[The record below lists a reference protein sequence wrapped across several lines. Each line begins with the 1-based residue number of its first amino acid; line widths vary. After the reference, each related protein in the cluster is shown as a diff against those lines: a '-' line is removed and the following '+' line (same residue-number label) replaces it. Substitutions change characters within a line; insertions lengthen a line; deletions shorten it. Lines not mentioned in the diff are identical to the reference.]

1 MADDKQTTDLAL
13 TNSGG
18 EHALMAGSDMDHD
31 TQNPDINEKSSKMDF
46 TVGDLDLLRQVVL
59 VLSISIC
66 VALIVMLFFWVREPD
81 MRPLGAYETE
91 ELIPVLD
98 YLDQQKQQ
106 YKLDGNTILVPVS
119 DYNSLKLSMVRA
131 GLNQNR
137 QAGDEILMQ
146 DMGFGVS
153 QRLEQERL
161 KLSRERQLAKAI
173 EEMRQVNKARVLLAL
188 PKQSVFVRH
197 NQEAS
202 ASVFLTVRTGANLK
216 QEEIDAVVDMVASA
230 VPGMKPS
237 RVTVTDQHGRLLSS
251 GSQDPVSAA
260 RRKEQELEKQQ
271 EEALRGKIDSVLI
284 PILGLG
290 NYTAQVDIELDFS
303 AVEQTRKVFDPNTPA
318 TRSEY
323 TLEDYNN
330 GNVVAGVPGALSNQP
345 PADASIPQDVAQMK
359 DGSVM
364 GQGSVHKEATRNY
377 ELDTTISHERKQS
390 GVINRQTVAV
400 AVKSRSSVNPD
411 TGEVTYTPLSEAD
424 LNSIRQVLIGTVG
437 YSENR
442 GDLLNVLS
450 MPFAEPEMEQIV
462 DVPIWEHPNFNDWVR
477 WFASALVI
485 IIVILV
491 LVRPAMKKLINPA
504 ADNDDQ
510 MYGPDGMPI
519 GADGETSLIGS
530 DIDGGEL
537 FEFGSGIDLPNLHKD
552 EDVLVKP
559 STCLGGKRARTR
571 GSSSEELDAKWLKT
585 IKMVEKWSNQP
596 LISVKFPVKKK
607 QPFCCSV

>member
-504 ADNDDQ
+504 ADDDDQ

-552 EDVLVKP
+552 EDVLKAVRALVANEPELAAQVVKNWMQN
-559 STCLGGKRARTR
+559 G
-571 GSSSEELDAKWLKT
+571 
-585 IKMVEKWSNQP
+585 
-596 LISVKFPVKKK
+596 
-607 QPFCCSV
+607 

>member
-390 GVINRQTVAV
+390 GVINRQTIAV

-504 ADNDDQ
+504 ADDDDQ

-552 EDVLVKP
+552 EDVLKAVRALVANEPELAAQVVKNWMQN
-559 STCLGGKRARTR
+559 G
-571 GSSSEELDAKWLKT
+571 
-585 IKMVEKWSNQP
+585 
-596 LISVKFPVKKK
+596 
-607 QPFCCSV
+607 

>member
-1 MADDKQTTDLAL
+1 MAEDKQTTDLAL
-13 TNSGG
+13 SNGG
-18 EHALMAGSDMDHD
+18 DHSLLSSTD
-31 TQNPDINEKSSKMDF
+31 LDGGVQNPDMDEKSSSKLDF
-46 TVGDLDLLRQVVL
+46 AMGDLDLLRQIVL

-66 VALIVMLFFWVREPD
+66 VALIVMLFFWVKEPE

-98 YLDQQKQQ
+98 YLDQQKQE
-106 YKLDGNTILVPVS
+106 YKLDGNTILVPNS
-119 DYNSLKLSMVRA
+119 DYNSLKLNMVRA
-131 GLNQNR
+131 GLNQSR
-137 QAGDEILMQ
+137 QAGDDILLQ

-161 KLSRERQLAKAI
+161 KLSRERQLGKAI

-202 ASVFLTVRTGANLK
+202 ASVFLTLRTGTNLK
-216 QEEIDAVVDMVASA
+216 QEEVDSIVDMVASA
-230 VPGMKPS
+230 VPGMTPT

-251 GSQDPVSAA
+251 GSQDPVSSA
-260 RRKEQELEKQQ
+260 RRKEQEMERKQEQ
-271 EEALRGKIDSVLI
+271 NLRDKIDSVLI

-303 AVEQTRKVFDPNTPA
+303 AIEQTRKRFDPNTPS

-364 GQGSVHKEATRNY
+364 GQGSVHKEATRNF
-377 ELDTTISHERKQS
+377 ELDTTISHERKQT

-400 AVKSRSSVNPD
+400 AVKNRANVNPD
-411 TGEVTYTPLSEAD
+411 TGEITYTPLSESE
-424 LNSIRQVLIGTVG
+424 LSSIRQVLIGTVG
-437 YSENR
+437 YNENR

-450 MPFAEPEMEQIV
+450 MQFAEPEVEQMA
-462 DVPIWEHPNFNDWVR
+462 DVPIWDNPNFSDWIR
-477 WFASALVI
+477 WLSSALVI
-485 IIVILV
+485 IVVVLV
-491 LVRPAMKKLINPA
+491 LVRPAMKKLLNPA
-504 ADNDDQ
+504 AEDDEQ
-510 MYGPDGMPI
+510 LYGPDGLPM
-519 GADGETSLIGS
+519 GMGGETSLIGS
-530 DIDGGEL
+530 DIEGGEL

-552 EDVLVKP
+552 EDVLKAVRALVANEPELAAQVVKNWMQN
-559 STCLGGKRARTR
+559 A
-571 GSSSEELDAKWLKT
+571 
-585 IKMVEKWSNQP
+585 
-596 LISVKFPVKKK
+596 
-607 QPFCCSV
+607 

>member
-1 MADDKQTTDLAL
+1 MAEDKQTTDLAL
-13 TNSGG
+13 SGSGG
-18 EHALMAGSDMDHD
+18 DQALLAGADLDGVA
-31 TQNPDINEKSSKMDF
+31 QNPDLDEKSSSKMDF
-46 TVGDLDLLRQVVL
+46 AMGDLDLLRQIVL

-66 VALIVMLFFWVREPD
+66 VALIVMLFFWVKEPE

-98 YLDQQKQQ
+98 YLDQQKQD
-106 YKLDGNTILVPVS
+106 YKLDGNTILVPNS
-119 DYNSLKLSMVRA
+119 DYNSLKLNMVRA
-131 GLNQNR
+131 GLNQSR
-137 QAGDEILMQ
+137 EAGDDILLQ

-202 ASVFLTVRTGANLK
+202 ASVFLTLRTGSNLK
-216 QEEIDAVVDMVASA
+216 QEEVDSIVDMVASA
-230 VPGMKPS
+230 VPGMKPT

-260 RRKEQELEKQQ
+260 RRKEQEQERKQ
-271 EEALRGKIDSVLI
+271 EDNLREKIDSVLI

-290 NYTAQVDIELDFS
+290 NYTAQVDVELDFS
-303 AVEQTRKVFDPNTPA
+303 AIEQTRKSFDPNTPS

-330 GNVVAGVPGALSNQP
+330 SNTVAGVPGALSNQP

-359 DGSVM
+359 DGSLM
-364 GQGSVHKEATRNY
+364 GQGSVHKEATRNF
-377 ELDTTISHERKQS
+377 ELDTTISHERKQT

-400 AVKSRSSVNPD
+400 AVKNRASVNPE
-411 TGEVTYTPLSEAD
+411 TGEVTYTPLSESE
-424 LNSIRQVLIGTVG
+424 LNSIRQILIGAVG
-437 YSENR
+437 FSENR

-450 MPFAEPEMEQIV
+450 MQFAEPEIEPLA
-462 DVPIWEHPNFNDWVR
+462 DVPIWENPNFSDWIR
-477 WFASALVI
+477 WLASALVI
-485 IIVILV
+485 IVVVLV
-491 LVRPAMKKLINPA
+491 LVRPAMKKLLNPVA
-504 ADNDDQ
+504 EDDEQ
-510 MYGPDGMPI
+510 LYGPDGLPI

-530 DIDGGEL
+530 DIEGGEL

-552 EDVLVKP
+552 EDVLKAVRALVANEPELAAQVVKNWMQN
-559 STCLGGKRARTR
+559 A
-571 GSSSEELDAKWLKT
+571 
-585 IKMVEKWSNQP
+585 
-596 LISVKFPVKKK
+596 
-607 QPFCCSV
+607 

>member
-1 MADDKQTTDLAL
+1 MAEDKQTTDL
-13 TNSGG
+13 TVTSGSD
-18 EHALMAGSDMDHD
+18 HALMASSDLDMD
-31 TQNPDINEKSSKMDF
+31 TQNPDLEEKSSSKSDF
-46 TVGDLDLLRQVVL
+46 AMGDLDLLRQVVL

-66 VALIVMLFFWVREPD
+66 VALIVMLFFWVREPE

-98 YLDQQKQQ
+98 YLDQQKLT
-106 YKLDGNTILVPVS
+106 YKLDGNTILVPS
-119 DYNSLKLSMVRA
+119 SEYNSLKLNLVRA
-131 GLNQNR
+131 GLNQNK

-173 EEMRQVNKARVLLAL
+173 EEMKLVNKARVLLAL

-197 NQEAS
+197 NQDAS
-202 ASVFLTVRTGANLK
+202 ASVFLTLRTGANLK
-216 QEEIDAVVDMVASA
+216 QEEVDSIVDMVASA
-230 VPGMKPS
+230 VPGMKPN
-237 RVTVTDQHGRLLSS
+237 RITVTDQHGRLLSS
-251 GSQDPVSAA
+251 GSQDPVSSA
-260 RRKEQELEKQQ
+260 RRKEQELERKQ
-271 EEALRGKIDSVLI
+271 EEALREKIDSVLI
-284 PILGLG
+284 PILGFG
-290 NYTAQVDIELDFS
+290 NYTAQVDIQLDFS
-303 AVEQTRKVFDPNTPA
+303 AIEQTRKRFDPNTPA

-359 DGSVM
+359 DGSIL
-364 GQGSVHKEATRNY
+364 GQGSVHKEATRNF

-390 GVINRQTVAV
+390 GVVNRQTVAV
-400 AVKSRSSVNPD
+400 AIKNRPSVNPE
-411 TGEVTYTPLSEAD
+411 TGEVTYTPLSESEISAV
-424 LNSIRQVLIGTVG
+424 RQVLIGTVG
-437 YSENR
+437 FDENR

-450 MPFAEPEMEQIV
+450 MQFAVPEVESMV

-485 IIVILV
+485 VVVVLV
-491 LVRPAMKKLINPA
+491 LVRPALKKLLNPA
-504 ADNDDQ
+504 ADDDDP
-510 MYGPDGMPI
+510 MYGPDGLPI

-530 DIDGGEL
+530 GIDGGDL

-552 EDVLVKP
+552 EDVLKAVRALVANEPELAAQVVKNWMQN
-559 STCLGGKRARTR
+559 A
-571 GSSSEELDAKWLKT
+571 
-585 IKMVEKWSNQP
+585 
-596 LISVKFPVKKK
+596 
-607 QPFCCSV
+607 

>member
-1 MADDKQTTDLAL
+1 
-13 TNSGG
+13 
-18 EHALMAGSDMDHD
+18 MAGSDLGLD
-31 TQNPDINEKSSKMDF
+31 TQNPDLEEKSSSKSDF
-46 TVGDLDLLRQVVL
+46 AMGDLDLLRQVVL

-66 VALIVMLFFWVREPD
+66 VALIVMLFFWVKEPE

-98 YLDQQKQQ
+98 YLDQQKLD
-106 YKLDGNTILVPVS
+106 YKLDGNTILVPS
-119 DYNSLKLSMVRA
+119 SEYNSLKLNMVRA
-131 GLNQNR
+131 GLNQNK

-173 EEMRQVNKARVLLAL
+173 EEMKQVNKARVLLAL

-202 ASVFLTVRTGANLK
+202 ASVFLTLRTGANLK
-216 QEEIDAVVDMVASA
+216 QEEVDSIVDMVASA
-230 VPGMKPS
+230 VPAMKPN
-237 RVTVTDQHGRLLSS
+237 RITVTDQHGRLLSS
-251 GSQDPVSAA
+251 GSQDPISSA
-260 RRKEQELEKQQ
+260 RRKEQELERKQEQ
-271 EEALRGKIDSVLI
+271 ALRDKIDSVLI

-290 NYTAQVDIELDFS
+290 NYTAQVDIQLDFS
-303 AVEQTRKVFDPNTPA
+303 AVEQTRKRFDPNTPA

-359 DGSVM
+359 DGSLL
-364 GQGSVHKEATRNY
+364 GQGSVHKEATRNF

-390 GVINRQTVAV
+390 GVVDRQTVAV
-400 AVKSRSSVNPD
+400 AIKNRSSVNPE
-411 TGEVTYTPLSEAD
+411 TGEVTYTPLSEGEINA
-424 LNSIRQVLIGTVG
+424 IRQVLVGTVG
-437 YSENR
+437 FNENR

-450 MPFAEPEMEQIV
+450 MQFAEPEIETIA
-462 DVPIWEHPNFNDWVR
+462 DVPIWEHPNFNDWIR

-485 IIVILV
+485 VVVILV
-491 LVRPAMKKLINPA
+491 LVRPALKKLLNPA
-504 ADNDDQ
+504 ADDDDP
-510 MYGPDGMPI
+510 MYGPDGLPI
-519 GADGETSLIGS
+519 GANGETSLIGS
-530 DIDGGEL
+530 DIDGGDL

-552 EDVLVKP
+552 EDVLKAVRALVANEPELAAQVVKNWMQN
-559 STCLGGKRARTR
+559 A
-571 GSSSEELDAKWLKT
+571 
-585 IKMVEKWSNQP
+585 
-596 LISVKFPVKKK
+596 
-607 QPFCCSV
+607 

>member
-303 AVEQTRKVFDPNTPA
+303 AVEQTRKVFDPNTQA

-504 ADNDDQ
+504 ADDDDQ

-552 EDVLVKP
+552 EDVLKAVRALVANEPELAAQVVKNWMQN
-559 STCLGGKRARTR
+559 G
-571 GSSSEELDAKWLKT
+571 
-585 IKMVEKWSNQP
+585 
-596 LISVKFPVKKK
+596 
-607 QPFCCSV
+607 

>member
-18 EHALMAGSDMDHD
+18 EHALMAGSDMGHD

-504 ADNDDQ
+504 ADDDDQ

-552 EDVLVKP
+552 EDVLKAVRALVANEPELAAQVVKNWMQN
-559 STCLGGKRARTR
+559 G
-571 GSSSEELDAKWLKT
+571 
-585 IKMVEKWSNQP
+585 
-596 LISVKFPVKKK
+596 
-607 QPFCCSV
+607 

>member
-1 MADDKQTTDLAL
+1 MAADKQTTDLAV
-13 TNSGG
+13 SGG
-18 EHALMAGSDMDHD
+18 SEHALMASSDLDLD
-31 TQNPDINEKSSKMDF
+31 TQNPDLEEKSSSKSDF
-46 TVGDLDLLRQVVL
+46 AMGDLDLLRQVVL

-66 VALIVMLFFWVREPD
+66 VALIVMLFFWVKEPE

-98 YLDQQKQQ
+98 YLDQQKLD
-106 YKLDGNTILVPVS
+106 YKLDGNTILVPS
-119 DYNSLKLSMVRA
+119 SEYNSLKLNMVRA
-131 GLNQNR
+131 GLNQNK

-173 EEMRQVNKARVLLAL
+173 EEMKQVNKARVLLAL

-202 ASVFLTVRTGANLK
+202 ASVFLTLRTGANLK
-216 QEEIDAVVDMVASA
+216 QEEVDSIVDMVASA
-230 VPGMKPS
+230 VPAMKTN
-237 RVTVTDQHGRLLSS
+237 RITVTDQHGRLLSS
-251 GSQDPVSAA
+251 GSQDPISSA
-260 RRKEQELEKQQ
+260 RRKEQELERKQEQ
-271 EEALRGKIDSVLI
+271 ALRDKIDSVLI

-290 NYTAQVDIELDFS
+290 NYTAQVDIQLDFS
-303 AVEQTRKVFDPNTPA
+303 AVEQTRKRFDPNTPA

-359 DGSVM
+359 DGSLL
-364 GQGSVHKEATRNY
+364 GQGSVHKEATRNF

-390 GVINRQTVAV
+390 GVVDRQTVAV
-400 AVKSRSSVNPD
+400 AIKNRSSVNPE
-411 TGEVTYTPLSEAD
+411 TGEVTYTPLSEGEINA
-424 LNSIRQVLIGTVG
+424 IRQVLVGTVG
-437 YSENR
+437 FNESR

-450 MPFAEPEMEQIV
+450 MQFAEPEIETIA
-462 DVPIWEHPNFNDWVR
+462 DVPIWEHPNFNDWIR

-485 IIVILV
+485 VVVILV
-491 LVRPAMKKLINPA
+491 LVRPALKKLLNPA
-504 ADNDDQ
+504 ADDDDA
-510 MYGPDGMPI
+510 MYGPDGLPI
-519 GADGETSLIGS
+519 GANGETSLIGS
-530 DIDGGEL
+530 DIDGGDL

-552 EDVLVKP
+552 EDVLKAVRALVANEPELAAQVVKNWMQN
-559 STCLGGKRARTR
+559 A
-571 GSSSEELDAKWLKT
+571 
-585 IKMVEKWSNQP
+585 
-596 LISVKFPVKKK
+596 
-607 QPFCCSV
+607 